1 MRHLAPLYAALIC
14 LAGALPAG
22 AGQSCIAHDVAV
34 AELQSAIDVAGKV
47 ENTLER
53 SDSNFALI
61 ARVGNDIS
69 KYGLKY
75 THVGFA
81 KKRARDGA
89 WVVVHQLNPCAS
101 AYSGLFVQGLG
112 TFMLDDL
119 YTHDILLV
127 TLKSPLDENLETVF
141 SADAPRRLYD
151 PQYSMISY
159 PGTPARYQNSNEW
172 LLELLALAQAQAE
185 DIDLHTRD
193 DAHRYYLENGYKGSV
208 IHISP
213 LRRAF
218 ARLAARNVRFDD
230 HPPSSHRTG
239 LYETVSVK
247 SVLHYLQQ
255 TGDVED
261 VITIAGTYRRPVQIP
276 ETVEKKTSGD

>member
-1 MRHLAPLYAALIC
+1 MRRLAPLYAALIC
-14 LAGALPAG
+14 LAGVTPAG

-34 AELQSAIDVAGKV
+34 AELRSAIDVADKI
-47 ENTLER
+47 ETALER
-53 SDSNFALI
+53 SGSNFALI

-69 KYGLKY
+69 KYGLRY

-81 KKRARDGA
+81 RKRARDRE

-101 AYSGLFVQGLG
+101 AQSGLFVQGLG

-119 YTHDILLV
+119 FTHEILLV
-127 TLKSPLDENLETVF
+127 TLKNPLDESLDAIF

-159 PGTPARYQNSNEW
+159 PGTPVRYQNSNEW
-172 LLELLALAQAQAE
+172 LLELIALAQAKLE
-185 DIDLHTRD
+185 NIELHTRD
-193 DAHRYYLENGYKGSV
+193 DAHRYYRSRGFKGSV

-213 LRRAF
+213 LRRSL
-218 ARLAARNVRFDD
+218 ARLAASNIRFDD

-247 SVLHYLQQ
+247 SVLHYLHQ
-255 TGDVED
+255 TGNVED
-261 VITIAGTYRRPVQIP
+261 VITVAGAYRRSDRTRGSIQ
-276 ETVEKKTSGD
+276 ETTNGD